1 MLPAAV
7 TDVTRWVESEVG
19 IEPMYTASGW
29 SRVEERRHV
38 LRHDDRQPM
47 RHILIV
53 VVAVVVDDSPHAAA
67 ARSAPWDGRARG
79 SEDRLHLR
87 IGMRRPKRSPR
98 ARPGP
103 GGVARGTREGLGCL
117 LVMPGGR
124 TRPATPSRRPR
135 RLPHPPGKS
144 SRPDGVALRKR
155 GGVKVTPFST

>member
-1 MLPAAV
+1 M
-7 TDVTRWVESEVG
+7 
-19 IEPMYTASGW
+19 
-29 SRVEERRHV
+29 

-53 VVAVVVDDSPHAAA
+53 VVVVVVVVVDDSSHAAA

-103 GGVARGTREGLGCL
+103 GGVARGTREGLGSL

-124 TRPATPSRRPR
+124 TRPAPPSRRPR
-135 RLPHPPGKS
+135 RPPHPAGKS
-144 SRPDGVALRKR
+144 SRPDRVALRKR